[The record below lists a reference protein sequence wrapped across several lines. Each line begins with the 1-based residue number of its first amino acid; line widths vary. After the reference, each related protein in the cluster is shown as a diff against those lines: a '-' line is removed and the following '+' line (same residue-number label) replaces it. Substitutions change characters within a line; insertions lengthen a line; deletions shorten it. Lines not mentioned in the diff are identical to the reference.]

1 MYERECTSWRGR
13 KEENLKKCRV
23 TPINDIYSFANTAW
37 RIYLIIRCVDGMCKI
52 YQSSLGE
59 KENELDFIGRVIE
72 ML

>member
-1 MYERECTSWRGR
+1 MIY
-13 KEENLKKCRV
+13 
-23 TPINDIYSFANTAW
+23 IYSFANTAW
-37 RIYLIIRCVDGMCKI
+37 RIYLIIKCVYGICKI